1 MSYNGGRLER
11 CLSRGDGIMGQD
23 ITRNVLKTTA
33 TNKSFPT
40 EITEPVYIVYKNGDE
55 SGKDKIVKLKNF
67 EVRGELLM
75 TKQHFENINRQRQT
89 QNGRQFKN
97 GRNLVAGMMRL
108 DLGDDSSPSSISSI
122 DVIGRIELSLV
133 SYMLLVDKS
142 KQETVSEVPKGS
154 QSVVVQG
161 SAPSHYQ
168 SLEILRKIGFTPDK
182 HSTLA
187 NSIDGVFKFINTW
200 ETQRDSYDY
209 LLDGVVIKLN
219 SAEQQV
225 SRLSFEK

>member
-1 MSYNGGRLER
+1 
-11 CLSRGDGIMGQD
+11 MGQD

-40 EITEPVYIVYKNGDE
+40 EVSEPVYIVYKNDE
-55 SGKDKIVKLKNF
+55 SGKDKIVKLKSF

-122 DVIGRIELSLV
+122 DVIGRIDLSLV
-133 SYMLLVDKS
+133 SYMLLVDKN
-142 KQETVSEVPKGS
+142 KQEIVKELPNGA
-154 QSVVVQG
+154 QSVIVHG
-161 SAPSHYQ
+161 NSPSHYQ
-168 SLEILRKIGFTPDK
+168 SLEILRKMGFTPDK
-182 HSTLA
+182 HASLA
-187 NSIDGVFKFINTW
+187 TSVDGVFKFINTW
-200 ETQRDSYDY
+200 ETQRESYDY
-209 LLDGVVIKLN
+209 VLDGVVIKLN
-219 SAEQQV
+219 SGQQQV
-225 SRLSFEK
+225 SLIF